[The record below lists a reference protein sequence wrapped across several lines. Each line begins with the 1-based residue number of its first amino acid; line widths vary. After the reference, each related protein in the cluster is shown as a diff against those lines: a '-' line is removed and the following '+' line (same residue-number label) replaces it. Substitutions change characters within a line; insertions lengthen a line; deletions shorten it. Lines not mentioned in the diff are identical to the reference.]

1 MKKTFITLFTVLV
14 CMVICGC
21 DSSNNTQKNAAESV
35 KKAKKGFE
43 LMTDFEVAKSQAKIN
58 NKPILLI
65 FSGSDWCGWCVKL
78 DQEVFS
84 TPEFKEWAAE
94 NAISVIADFPA
105 RKELPAELKM
115 QNEKLRDTYGVTG
128 FPTVLLLKDDGSVI
142 ARTGYQRGGAANYIR
157 HLKMFMAANK

>member
-94 NAISVIADFPA
+94 NVISVIADFPA

-157 HLKMFMAANK
+157 HLKMFMAAHK